1 MHAEKTIVHERS
13 ERQAVEYLHTVPP
26 HVDRAIFPKTIIV
39 KTIHLTDL
47 ATLMIA
53 AQKRDAVR
61 VANLEAEE
69 QQARLHTVIATI
81 HVIAHK
87 EVVYA
92 GTVPTNTEKLA
103 EIVELAVDVAAN
115 LDRQK
120 RSGTTVTGD
129 CTGRIFGSFR
139 KRSFALSQ
147 STFTSSS
154 LINLHPRS

>member
-47 ATLMIA
+47 ATLVIA

-61 VANLEAEE
+61 VANFQAEE

-81 HVIAHK
+81 HIIPHK
-87 EVVYA
+87 EVVYT
-92 GTVPTNTEKLA
+92 GTIPANTEKLA
-103 EIVELAVDVAAN
+103 QIVELAVDVAAN
-115 LDRQK
+115 LD
-120 RSGTTVTGD
+120 
-129 CTGRIFGSFR
+129 
-139 KRSFALSQ
+139 
-147 STFTSSS
+147 
-154 LINLHPRS
+154 